1 MHAVIIDDE
10 KHCCEV
16 LQMLLTRHC
25 PEVTIDALCNGPE
38 EGLKAIEK
46 LQPQLVF
53 LDVEMPG
60 MNGFELLESCTR
72 RGFSVIFTTAYD
84 QYAIK
89 AIRHS
94 ALDFLLK
101 PIDKEELV
109 QSVQKALTQTASSA
123 PKVDALLQFLH
134 QHVQPNERLALPTE
148 EGLRMMPIKDITH
161 CESAGGY
168 TKVFLAQQALPTL
181 ICRSLK
187 EVEEA
192 LREKGF
198 FRVHNS
204 YLINLSYMHKYI
216 KGDGGEI
223 IMTDGKNIPV
233 SRNRKQDFLMRIER
247 L

>member
-38 EGLKAIEK
+38 EVLKAIEK
-46 LQPQLVF
+46 LHPQLVF

-72 RGFSVIFTTAYD
+72 RSFSVIFTTAYD

-109 QSVQKALTQTASSA
+109 QSVQK
-123 PKVDALLQFLH
+123 
-134 QHVQPNERLALPTE
+134 
-148 EGLRMMPIKDITH
+148 
-161 CESAGGY
+161 
-168 TKVFLAQQALPTL
+168 
-181 ICRSLK
+181 
-187 EVEEA
+187 
-192 LREKGF
+192 
-198 FRVHNS
+198 
-204 YLINLSYMHKYI
+204 
-216 KGDGGEI
+216 
-223 IMTDGKNIPV
+223 
-233 SRNRKQDFLMRIER
+233 
-247 L
+247 

>member
-10 KHCCEV
+10 KHCRDV
-16 LQMLLTRHC
+16 LQMLLERHC
-25 PEVTIDALCNGPE
+25 PEVTIDALCGDPE
-38 EGLKAIEK
+38 EALKVIER

-60 MNGFELLESCTR
+60 MNGFELLESCAR
-72 RGFSVIFTTAYD
+72 RSFSVIFTTAYD

-101 PIDKEELV
+101 PIDKDELV
-109 QSVQKALTQTASSA
+109 QSVQKALTQTANSA
-123 PKVDALLQFLH
+123 TKVDALLQFLH

-148 EGLRMMPIKDITH
+148 DGLRMIPVKDITY

-168 TKVFLAQQALPTL
+168 TKVFMAQQGTPTL

>member
-10 KHCCEV
+10 KHCRDV
-16 LQMLLTRHC
+16 LQMLLERHC
-25 PEVTIDALCNGPE
+25 PEVTIDALCGDPE
-38 EGLKAIEK
+38 EALKMIER

-60 MNGFELLESCTR
+60 MNGFELLESCAR
-72 RGFSVIFTTAYD
+72 RSFSVIFTTAYD

-101 PIDKEELV
+101 PIDKDELV
-109 QSVQKALTQTASSA
+109 QSVQKALTQTANSA
-123 PKVDALLQFLH
+123 TKVDALLQFLH

-148 EGLRMMPIKDITH
+148 DGLRMIPVKDITY

-168 TKVFLAQQALPTL
+168 TKVFMAQQGMPTL